1 MNVIYP
7 TVAGATTHQIPANQ
21 QIVRVIN
28 HYKRLSLAQ
37 LQHGAFRTK
46 HDSQSE
52 DYTFI
57 VKIKVQDSVLCS
69 GALLAPR
76 LVISSGSCLSGVPS
90 SQVQI
95 LTSLGTTHPVANI
108 EWPRSCRELYLITLG
123 TAAAGQPIGLCSQ
136 APKLFGNATMLMTS
150 SDLSYFGL
158 RHSQV
163 VSNRECKMT
172 FLQDETVYI
181 TPNMLCLRNSQN
193 PEKCVTEQ
201 GDALLVDRR
210 LCGLNVYGSRC
221 RANAPNADLYIDL
234 AKHRTLLTQFIQKL
248 RD

>member
-7 TVAGATTHQIPANQ
+7 TAAGATRHQIPANQ

-28 HYKRLSLAQ
+28 HYKRLSLEQ

-57 VKIKVQDSVLCS
+57 VKIKVQNSVRCS

-95 LTSLGTTHPVANI
+95 LTSGGKTHPVASI
-108 EWPRSCRELYLITLG
+108 EWLRSCRELYLITLG

-136 APKLFGNATMLMTS
+136 TLKMGDNATMLMAS

-158 RHSQV
+158 RHSLV

-221 RANAPNADLYIDL
+221 RANSPNADLYIDL
-234 AKHRTLLTQFIQKL
+234 TKHRTLVTQFIQKL